1 MHHVPQLHRLDD
13 CQRFSDHDLLVSRHG
28 LIVEQL
34 IVYFD
39 SIQIMLDLDLTT
51 GFEWDAGNATKS
63 TDKHGVSR
71 SEAEQVFLNEPL
83 VIAEDVKHSQ
93 AKPRYHALGKTDA
106 GRLLHITFT
115 VRVSGTKIRVISAR
129 DMHRKERKIYAQA

>member
-1 MHHVPQLHRLDD
+1 
-13 CQRFSDHDLLVSRHG
+13 
-28 LIVEQL
+28 
-34 IVYFD
+34 
-39 SIQIMLDLDLTT
+39 MLDLDLIA
-51 GFEWDAGNATKS
+51 GFEWDAGNITKS
-63 TDKHGVSR
+63 TDKHKVSR

-93 AKPRYHALGKTDA
+93 AEPRYHALGKTDA

-115 VRVSGTKIRVISAR
+115 VRANGTKIRVISAR